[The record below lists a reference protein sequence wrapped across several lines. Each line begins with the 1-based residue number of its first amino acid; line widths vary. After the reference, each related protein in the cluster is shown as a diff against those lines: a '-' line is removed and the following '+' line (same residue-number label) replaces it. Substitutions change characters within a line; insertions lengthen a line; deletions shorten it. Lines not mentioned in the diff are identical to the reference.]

1 MTRAIVP
8 LSQLDRRAP
17 EAGRIRLGE
26 KTAKA
31 MRAIET
37 FRFTSPH
44 RAAIEQIAAM
54 YGGVSKP
61 WSDDKA
67 RIRNQ
72 WEVKTEA
79 TTVEVYLP
87 AGGLSCWYEK
97 WTGGGAERRCD
108 GVTCEVAGR
117 DGMEDVPCICDRK
130 GVAECR
136 PHTRMNVVLPGVN
149 FYGTWRLESKGWN
162 AAHELPGMY
171 DMISQMAQQG
181 AMVKAFMHLEQRTT
195 VSLGKTKHFVT
206 PTLSVGSTPEE
217 LLGGQG
223 TARPQL
229 NSAQPPVQDA
239 TPALAAAAPVAVEVI
254 RADIVD
260 EDEEHLRL
268 IAECESVARQFD
280 LDESK
285 FVAAVWTDTD
295 ADQRK
300 IRTMLTRVK
309 ANKIEPTGYTDTGS
323 VIWVTS

>member
-1 MTRAIVP
+1 
-8 LSQLDRRAP
+8 
-17 EAGRIRLGE
+17 
-26 KTAKA
+26 
-31 MRAIET
+31 
-37 FRFTSPH
+37 
-44 RAAIEQIAAM
+44 
-54 YGGVSKP
+54 
-61 WSDDKA
+61 
-67 RIRNQ
+67 
-72 WEVKTEA
+72 
-79 TTVEVYLP
+79 VYLP

-108 GVTCEVAGR
+108 GIECEVAGR
-117 DGMEDVPCICDRK
+117 EGMETVPCICDRK

-195 VSLGKTKHFVT
+195 VSMGRTKHFVT
-206 PTLSVGSTPEE
+206 PTLSVASTPEE

-229 NSAQPPVQDA
+229 NSAEPPALDA
-239 TPALAAAAPVAVEVI
+239 TPALVAPATPVEVV

-268 IAECESVARQFD
+268 VAECESVAKQFD
-280 LDESK
+280 LPEQA
-285 FVAAVWTDTD
+285 FVAAVWKDTN

-300 IRTMLTRVK
+300 IRTMLARVK
-309 ANKIEPTGYTDTGS
+309 SSAIQPVGITAEGA
-323 VIWVTS
+323 VEWATS